1 MGLEVA
7 VKTEIS
13 DLKQATSRLEALIRE
28 QGVTIAKILPL
39 TYQLCD
45 RPTPDEHLQLGR
57 LKGAGC

>member
-1 MGLEVA
+1 MGVEA
-7 VKTEIS
+7 AAKTETS
-13 DLKQATSRLEALIRE
+13 DLKQATNRLEMLIKQ
-28 QGVTIAKILPL
+28 QGVTAAKILAL